1 MNASKKQHCYNDDE
15 GNSCLSH
22 IWSAQTMDICPV
34 NIFLIISPQQVN
46 NDSKTKRL
54 TLCEKKIEIE
64 NNIMDQEQQKSVVR
78 KQQVMIGVSF

>member
-1 MNASKKQHCYNDDE
+1 
-15 GNSCLSH
+15 
-22 IWSAQTMDICPV
+22 MDICPV

-54 TLCEKKIEIE
+54 TLREKKLEIE

-78 KQQVMIGVSF
+78 KQQVMIGVSFKKTR